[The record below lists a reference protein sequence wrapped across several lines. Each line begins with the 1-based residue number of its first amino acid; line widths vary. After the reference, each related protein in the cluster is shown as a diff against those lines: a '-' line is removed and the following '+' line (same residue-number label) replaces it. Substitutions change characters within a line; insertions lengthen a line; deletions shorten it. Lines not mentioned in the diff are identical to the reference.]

1 MENQKLYTLIE
12 SLPEDKKKEVETF
25 VQFLLAQL
33 TKQKIPLSQLRGKWK
48 GLIEMSPDFDEPLE
62 DFKEYME

>member
-1 MENQKLYTLIE
+1 MKNQKLYTLIE

-25 VQFLLAQL
+25 VQFLLTQL

-48 GLIEMSPDFDEPLE
+48 GLIEMSPDFDGPLE